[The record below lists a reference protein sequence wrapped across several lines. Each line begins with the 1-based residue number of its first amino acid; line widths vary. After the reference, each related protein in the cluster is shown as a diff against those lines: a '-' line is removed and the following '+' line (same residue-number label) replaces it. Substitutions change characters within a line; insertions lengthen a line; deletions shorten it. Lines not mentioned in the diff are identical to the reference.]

1 MGTDH
6 TKLKGKVAIVTGA
19 SSGIGLATARLLARH
34 GVKVALVSRSKEKLE
49 KLAGELPGSLAV
61 PADMTDIP
69 QVKRMV
75 ERTKAHF
82 KKIDILINNAG
93 RGYDAPVE
101 LIDISTFR
109 YIYDLNIV
117 GPIVAM
123 QQVIPIMKKQGGGTI
138 VNLSSG
144 TALMDLPRM
153 SPYSS
158 SKKALA
164 GISLAARQE
173 LEGDGIIVSVAYPYI
188 TITEFEKNTIRAVP
202 VPDDEIEPTGP
213 YPSDSAEFVA
223 GKLVEGIL
231 TGEAEIFSHEWQKN
245 RGRAEG

>member
-1 MGTDH
+1 MEMDYN
-6 TKLKGKVAIVTGA
+6 KLSGKVAIVTGA

-34 GVKVALVSRSKEKLE
+34 GAKVALVSRSKEKLE
-49 KLAGELPGSLAV
+49 KLSAELPGSLAV

-75 ERTKAHF
+75 ERTRDHF
-82 KKIDILINNAG
+82 GRIDILINNAG

-101 LIDISTFR
+101 LIDIATFR
-109 YIYDLNIV
+109 YIYDLNII

-123 QQVIPIMKKQGGGTI
+123 EQVIPIMKKQGGGTI
-138 VNLSSG
+138 INISSG
-144 TALMDLPRM
+144 TALMDLPGM
-153 SPYSS
+153 SPYAS

-173 LEGDGIIVSVAYPYI
+173 LQGDGIVVSVAFPYI
-188 TITEFEKNTIRAVP
+188 TLTEFEKNTIRAVP
-202 VPDDEIEPTGP
+202 VPEDQIEPTGP

-223 GKLVEGIL
+223 KKLVEGIL
-231 TGEAEIFSHEWQKN
+231 TGEAEIYSHDWMKN

>member
-1 MGTDH
+1 
-6 TKLKGKVAIVTGA
+6 
-19 SSGIGLATARLLARH
+19 
-34 GVKVALVSRSKEKLE
+34 
-49 KLAGELPGSLAV
+49 
-61 PADMTDIP
+61 MTDIP

-75 ERTKAHF
+75 ERTKGHYGR
-82 KKIDILINNAG
+82 IDILVNNAG
-93 RGYDAPVE
+93 RGYDALVE
-101 LIDISTFR
+101 MIDISTFR

-138 VNLSSG
+138 INLSSG
-144 TALMDLPRM
+144 TALMDLPGM

-173 LEGDGIIVSVAYPYI
+173 LEGDGIVVSVAFPYI
-188 TITEFEKNTIRAVP
+188 TITEFEKNTIRAIP
-202 VPDDEIEPTGP
+202 VPDDQIEPTGP

-223 GKLVEGIL
+223 EKIVDGIL
-231 TGEAEIFSHEWQKN
+231 SGDAEIFSHEWQKE
-245 RGRAEG
+245 RGRE